1 MNNNINH
8 NIIND
13 IEISNDYFNL
23 LNKNIL
29 YVSNYLLSI

>member
-13 IEISNDYFNL
+13 IDINIYYFNL